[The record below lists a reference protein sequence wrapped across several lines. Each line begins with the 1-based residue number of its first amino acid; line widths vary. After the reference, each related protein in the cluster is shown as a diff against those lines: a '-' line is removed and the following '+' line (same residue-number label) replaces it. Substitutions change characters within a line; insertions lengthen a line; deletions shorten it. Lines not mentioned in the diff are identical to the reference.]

1 MGDQETREIL
11 VWMEF
16 PDPRDPQDQEDDE
29 EHLVHQEC
37 SVCQDDQDHLEAED
51 PRFVKSKSFCAAIL
65 TRVTLIFLHDDS

>member
-1 MGDQETREIL
+1 MDDQETREIP

-16 PDPRDPQDQEDDE
+16 PDPKDHQDLEDDG

-51 PRFVKSKSFCAAIL
+51 PRFVKSKSFRAAIL
-65 TRVTLIFLHDDS
+65 TRVTLMFLHDDS